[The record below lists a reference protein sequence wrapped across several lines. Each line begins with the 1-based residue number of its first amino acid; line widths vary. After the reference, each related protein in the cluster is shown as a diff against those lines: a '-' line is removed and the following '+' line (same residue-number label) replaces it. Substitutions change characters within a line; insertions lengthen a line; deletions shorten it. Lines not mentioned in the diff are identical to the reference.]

1 MPEDACVW
9 KPTCSPI
16 NGLCAPTED
25 AGHTP
30 LLPDTPCSHT
40 RAPRPAA
47 LSRGVTGPQT
57 DRGAPDSFSP
67 RQAVPRGG
75 HAPDCVREAALSGP
89 NLASASKLSP
99 EKVCAGDTGVK
110 ATATHVAEP
119 HPDPGLAV
127 FNQLTTLG
135 CFSELH
141 PGQPGAARG
150 APSHPNA
157 PVNFASG

>member
-1 MPEDACVW
+1 M
-9 KPTCSPI
+9 
-16 NGLCAPTED
+16 
-25 AGHTP
+25 
-30 LLPDTPCSHT
+30 
-40 RAPRPAA
+40 
-47 LSRGVTGPQT
+47 
-57 DRGAPDSFSP
+57 DRRAPDSFSP

-75 HAPDCVREAALSGP
+75 RAPDCVREAALSGP
-89 NLASASKLSP
+89 TLASASKLSP
-99 EKVCAGDTGVK
+99 EKVRAGDTGMK
-110 ATATHVAEP
+110 ATARDAAEP

-141 PGQPGAARG
+141 PGWPGAVRE